1 MTPIVHRLA
10 LPLVLVAVLGVTG
23 CSTWNR
29 WFGDYDPTK
38 GWSAAKLYNE
48 AHSELL
54 KGNYD
59 EAVNLFETL
68 QARYPFGRYAQQA
81 ELEIAYAYYKNEEWD
96 AAIAAADRFL
106 KLHPQN
112 PHTDYAWYLK
122 GLANFNRGRTFLTPF
137 LGRDPA
143 TKDPT
148 PLQQAF
154 EDFGHLLRLY
164 PDSRYAADARKRMIF
179 LRNELAEH
187 EMHVA
192 DFYMRRGAWVAA
204 ANRGKYVLENYQGAP
219 AVADAL
225 VVMVQAYRK
234 LQLDQ
239 PAADALE
246 VLRANFPERVRDL
259 ERHERSWWRRLFL

>member
-1 MTPIVHRLA
+1 MERTVRHLA
-10 LPLVLVAVLGVTG
+10 TAFLLAGLLGSVG

-38 GWSAAKLYNE
+38 GWSAAKLYSE
-48 AHSELL
+48 AHRELL
-54 KGNYD
+54 KGNYE

-96 AAIAAADRFL
+96 SAIAAADRFL

-148 PLQQAF
+148 PLRQAF
-154 EDFGHLLRLY
+154 EDFGHLARVY
-164 PDSRYAADARKRMIF
+164 PDSPYAEDARKRMIF
-179 LRNELAEH
+179 LRNELADH

-192 DFYMRRGAWVAA
+192 AFYMRRGAWVAA
-204 ANRGKYVLENYQGAP
+204 ANRGKYVLENYEGAP

-225 VVMVQAYRK
+225 VVMVQAYRELK
-234 LQLDQ
+234 LDQ
-239 PAADALE
+239 PAEDALK
-246 VLRANFPERVRDL
+246 VLQANFPDRARDVARRRL
-259 ERHERSWWRRLFL
+259 PWWRRLFL

>member
-1 MTPIVHRLA
+1 MHRTVRAPIL
-10 LPLVLVAVLGVTG
+10 LLVLAALLTAGG
-23 CSTWNR
+23 CGTWKR

-38 GWSAAKLYNE
+38 GWSAAKIYNE
-48 AHSELL
+48 AHSALL
-54 KGNYD
+54 KGNYE

-96 AAIAAADRFL
+96 AAIAAAERFL

-122 GLANFNRGRTFLTPF
+122 GLANFNRGRTILTP
-137 LGRDPA
+137 LIGRDPA

-148 PLQQAF
+148 PLRHAF
-154 EDFGHLLRLY
+154 EDFSHLVRVY
-164 PDSRYAADARKRMIF
+164 PDSRYATDARKRLRY

-187 EMHVA
+187 ELHVA
-192 DFYMRRGAWVAA
+192 EFYMRRGAWVAA
-204 ANRGKYVLENYQGAP
+204 ANRGEYVLEHYQGAP

-225 VVMVQAYRK
+225 VIMVQAYRELK
-234 LQLDQ
+234 LDE
-239 PAADALE
+239 PAADALK
-246 VLRANFPERVRDL
+246 VLEANFPERARDV
-259 ERHERSWWRRLFL
+259 ERRELPWWRRLFL